1 MDYNYI
7 ITLILV
13 VYIVFYCSD
22 LTKGYPLKLVELLN
36 EKVVILLFITIV
48 AFLVKTKKYTLA
60 ILTMIVVLF
69 IYLNIPMLTET
80 FISPELPELPELA
93 ELPELPDLEG
103 FQKILTKEQKSVFEN
118 LQNISGTEI
127 IDSIDM
133 GNDHIEGLGDI
144 IEKLEEKILLQNKK
158 P

>member
-36 EKVVILLFITIV
+36 EKVIILLFITIV

-80 FISPELPELPELA
+80 FISPELPELA
-93 ELPELPDLEG
+93 ELPDLEG

-118 LQNISGTEI
+118 LQNISGAEI

>member
-7 ITLILV
+7 IILILV

-80 FISPELPELPELA
+80 FISPELPELA
-93 ELPELPDLEG
+93 ELPDLEG
-103 FQKILTKEQKSVFEN
+103 FQKILTKEQKTVFEN
-118 LQNISGTEI
+118 LQNISGAEI

>member
-7 ITLILV
+7 IILILV

-80 FISPELPELPELA
+80 FISPELPELA
-93 ELPELPDLEG
+93 ELPDLEG
-103 FQKILTKEQKSVFEN
+103 FQKILTKEQKSVFDN
-118 LQNISGTEI
+118 LQNISGAEI

>member
-7 ITLILV
+7 IILILV

-36 EKVVILLFITIV
+36 EKVIILLFITIV

-80 FISPELPELPELA
+80 FISPELPELA
-93 ELPELPDLEG
+93 ELPDLEG

-118 LQNISGTEI
+118 LQNISGAEI